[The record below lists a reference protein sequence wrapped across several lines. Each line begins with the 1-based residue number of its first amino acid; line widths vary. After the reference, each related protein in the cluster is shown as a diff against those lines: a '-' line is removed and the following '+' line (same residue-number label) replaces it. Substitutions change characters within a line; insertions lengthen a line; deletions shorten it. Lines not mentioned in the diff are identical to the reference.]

1 MQAIDLERVSISRQ
15 DWSLHGQGSQDE
27 ARHNEKVKEAI
38 KGNLDT
44 IISDGTIV
52 TADPGSKR
60 IVKIPLRSLELPHI
74 RYSQGDSGV
83 GTGKGGEQVGDILD
97 SRPAKGPTNGKQAGT
112 EPGGESYDV
121 EFTIE
126 ELKEMVFADLGLP
139 FLRPRINQ
147 QMETDTLIFDDVRK
161 KRTPTNLD
169 ITRSVYENMRRNA
182 QDTGHA
188 VLSPLRPDDYRVR
201 TWRNE
206 IREDNAA
213 VVISMAD
220 ISGSMGD
227 FEKYITRSINWWGV
241 EFLRSKYPR
250 VETVFIVHDTK
261 AFEVTEADFFK
272 RSDGGGTKCSSAG
285 ELALGIVRK
294 RYSPDAYNVYLQHYS
309 DGDNEVSDNQKYVE
323 LIRVVLGLGIN
334 HFAFINIGQ
343 ETSGVNLKKVLTD
356 SIQDERFLA
365 ESIRNKSEVLGVL
378 KKIYDPTK
386 QAAA

>member
-1 MQAIDLERVSISRQ
+1 MMAIDLERVSISKQ

-27 ARHNEKVKEAI
+27 ARHDKKVKEAI
-38 KGNLDT
+38 MGNLGT
-44 IISDGTIV
+44 IISDGIII
-52 TADPGSKR
+52 TADPRSKR
-60 IVKIPLRSLELPHI
+60 IVKIPMRTLELPHI
-74 RYSQGDSGV
+74 RYSQGDGGV

-97 SRPAKGPTNGKQAGT
+97 SRPANDPNSKQVGT

-126 ELKEMVFADLGLP
+126 ELKEMVFTDLGLP

-169 ITRSVYENMRRNA
+169 INRSVFENMRRNA
-182 QDTGHA
+182 QNTGHA
-188 VLSPLRPDDYRVR
+188 VLSPLLPDDFRVR

-241 EFLRSKYPR
+241 EFLRSKFPR
-250 VETVFIVHDTK
+250 VETVFIVHDTE

-272 RSDGGGTKCSSAG
+272 RSDGGGTMCSSAS
-285 ELALGIVRK
+285 ELALGIVK
-294 RYSPDAYNVYLQHYS
+294 NRYSPDAYNVYLQHYS
-309 DGDNEVSDNQKYVE
+309 DGDNLDSDNQRYVE
-323 LIRVVLGLGIN
+323 LTRALLGLGIN
-334 HFAFINIGQ
+334 HFAYINVGESSQ
-343 ETSGVNLKKVLTD
+343 VSLKKALTD
-356 SIQDERFLA
+356 SIQHERFLA
-365 ESIRNKSEVLGVL
+365 ETIKEKNEVLGIL
-378 KKIYDPTK
+378 KKIYDPSK
-386 QAAA
+386 QVAP

>member
-1 MQAIDLERVSISRQ
+1 MTAIDLERVSISKQ

-38 KGNLDT
+38 KDNLDT
-44 IISDGTIV
+44 IISDGIII
-52 TADPGSKR
+52 TADPRSKR
-60 IVKIPLRSLELPHI
+60 IVKIPMRTLELPHI
-74 RYSQGDSGV
+74 RHSQGDGGV

-97 SRPAKGPTNGKQAGT
+97 SRPANGSNGKQVGT

-126 ELKEMVFADLGLP
+126 ELKEMVFTDLGLP

-169 ITRSVYENMRRNA
+169 INRSVFENMRRNA
-182 QDTGHA
+182 QNTGHA
-188 VLSPLRPDDYRVR
+188 ALSPLLPDDFRVR
-201 TWRNE
+201 TWRKE

-241 EFLRSKYPR
+241 EFLRSKFPR
-250 VETVFIVHDTK
+250 VETVFIVHDTE

-272 RSDGGGTKCSSAG
+272 RSDGGGTKCSSAS
-285 ELALGIVRK
+285 ELALGIVK
-294 RYSPDAYNVYLQHYS
+294 NRYSPDAYNVYLQHYS
-309 DGDNEVSDNQKYVE
+309 DGDNLDSDNQRYVE
-323 LIRVVLGLGIN
+323 LIRALLGLGIN
-334 HFAFINIGQ
+334 HFAYINVGESSQ
-343 ETSGVNLKKVLTD
+343 VGLKKVLTD
-356 SIQDERFLA
+356 SIQHERFLA
-365 ESIRNKSEVLGVL
+365 ETIKGKREVLGIL
-378 KKIYDPTK
+378 KKIYDPSK
-386 QAAA
+386 QVAA